1 MMRTIKMTKSQFN
14 KRVKEF
20 KQQLSTQTSAYFMHN
35 KEDETIVKKPEA
47 RPKIYFNED
56 CYKRIC
62 ALVAACKE
70 EIAWN
75 CKVTRDGLNFT
86 LEECYVFPQIVSGVS
101 VDVDPT
107 EYAMWVAGLD
117 DDTINHMRAHC
128 HSHVNMGVTPSGID
142 WDYQKQMIEGNI
154 RDYYLFLIFNKKGD
168 ISANIYDIESN
179 TLYTTK
185 DIDICTPDDLYEEW
199 ADEVLKQYVNEKP
212 AVTYNTAT
220 STAKEAAAAR
230 SRKAKEEYKQMKL
243 DEINAAKRQ
252 QILADDDDDD
262 VDNPWWVRRYHEYY

>member
-1 MMRTIKMTKSQFN
+1 MRTIKMTKTQFN

-20 KQQLSTQTSAYFMHN
+20 KQQLSTQTNAYFMYN
-35 KEDETIVKKPEA
+35 KD
-47 RPKIYFNED
+47 N
-56 CYKRIC
+56 
-62 ALVAACKE
+62 
-70 EIAWN
+70 
-75 CKVTRDGLNFT
+75 
-86 LEECYVFPQIVSGVS
+86 
-101 VDVDPT
+101 
-107 EYAMWVAGLD
+107 AMWVAGLD

-185 DIDICTPDDLYEEW
+185 DIDICTPDVLYEEW

-212 AVTYNTAT
+212 TVTYNTAT
-220 STAKEAAAAR
+220 STAKEATAAR
-230 SRKAKEEYKQMKL
+230 NKKAKEEYRQMKL

-262 VDNPWWVRRYHEYY
+262 VDGHWWERRYPEYY